1 MPPEGN
7 PSEVELLA
15 AFLGIAEMVANL
27 TDLDE
32 LLGTIVR
39 ITPQLVG
46 VDRCA
51 IMEYDERRAEFR
63 TAQVFSPDRVRNAD
77 FAKLVLRESDIRALA
92 HKILVQKLPALIK
105 DADQDG
111 LLPGPVAAS
120 LGMRSV
126 LVVPLACR
134 GRTLGLMT
142 LDRVGRQKFFTSKEI
157 NVAMGVGVHLAIA
170 LEQFRLIERERL
182 TREDAGRP
190 TVPPAPQW

>member
-15 AFLGIAEMVANL
+15 AFLGIAEMAANL
-27 TDLDE
+27 TDLAE

-63 TAQVFSPDRVRNAD
+63 TAQVFSPDRARNAA
-77 FAKLVLRESDIRALA
+77 FAALVLKEAQIRALA
-92 HKILVQKLPALIK
+92 HKILDQKLPALIK
-105 DADQDG
+105 DPTQDG
-111 LLPGPVAAS
+111 LLPGDVADR

-142 LDRVGRQKFFTSKEI
+142 LDRIDRRKFFTSKEI

-170 LEQFRLIERERL
+170 L
-182 TREDAGRP
+182 
-190 TVPPAPQW
+190 

>member
-1 MPPEGN
+1 MTPEGN

-51 IMEYDERRAEFR
+51 IMEYDERRGEFR
-63 TAQVFSPDRVRNAD
+63 TAQVFSPDRIRNAE
-77 FAKLVLRESDIRALA
+77 FAALVLKVADIRTLA
-92 HKILVQKLPALIK
+92 HKILDQKLPALIR
-105 DADQDG
+105 DAEQDG
-111 LLPGPVAAS
+111 LFPGRVAAR

-134 GRTLGLMT
+134 GQTLGLMT
-142 LDRVGRQKFFTSKEI
+142 LDRIGGQKFFTSREI
-157 NVAMGVGVHLAIA
+157 NVAMGVGVHVAIA
-170 LEQFRLIERERL
+170 LEQFRLIDRERL
-182 TREDAGRP
+182 ARDDAGRP

>member
-1 MPPEGN
+1 MPHEGN

-51 IMEYDERRAEFR
+51 IMEYDETLGEFR
-63 TAQVFSPDRVRNAD
+63 TAQVFSPDRARNAE
-77 FAKLVLRESDIRALA
+77 FAALVLKETSIRAIA
-92 HKILVQKLPALIK
+92 HRILDQKLPALIK
-105 DADQDG
+105 EAGAEG
-111 LLPGPVAAS
+111 LLPESVATR

-126 LVVPLACR
+126 LVVPLVCR
-134 GRTLGLMT
+134 GRTLGLMM
-142 LDRVGRQKFFTSKEI
+142 LDRIDRPKFFTSKEI
-157 NVAMGVGVHLAIA
+157 NVAMGVGVHTAIA
-170 LEQFRLIERERL
+170 LVQFRLIDRERRA
-182 TREDAGRP
+182 REEPERAS
-190 TVPPAPQW
+190 VPSVPRG